1 MDMTL
6 NERLDLLLTL
16 ALAYLRNGFTEFSDV
31 LYQQVEAP
39 WDRPLRTLAD
49 YDLVRYSP
57 GSDQV
62 LFTREGIREARGVV
76 KYLQCA
82 LGPALGASMDEI
94 KSSSPVILAEEVLD
108 GAGPLTMAQ
117 LMTLVGSRD
126 RDAARALPAVPLGR
140 VTLEE
145 PPEAYGRDADDAR
158 GFVLDVRAGAAYRTY
173 RSYDLFESCERSLD
187 SECRRRLLVPAGLTF
202 LDLHVAIQLSMC
214 WLDCQ
219 PFGFLHSNGRQNL
232 LLGERE
238 ACGGVAV
245 PPTRK
250 RKLVERRASRE
261 TLGATLTESSDLTYA
276 YGDEQALWEH
286 RIRVVR
292 VVRGAA
298 PLGVQLMEGSGDA
311 PPEGVRDRGEF
322 EEFLSELYGS
332 GRVLLQSLAGA
343 RDRGFAP
350 FDLGVARRRLAGFEE
365 ARAAWQDR
373 LDACGEPPLP

>member
-126 RDAARALPAVPLGR
+126 RDAARAL
-140 VTLEE
+140 
-145 PPEAYGRDADDAR
+145 
-158 GFVLDVRAGAAYRTY
+158 VRKYM
-173 RSYDLFESCERSLD
+173 
-187 SECRRRLLVPAGLTF
+187 LT
-202 LDLHVAIQLSMC
+202 
-214 WLDCQ
+214 
-219 PFGFLHSNGRQNL
+219 
-232 LLGERE
+232 
-238 ACGGVAV
+238 
-245 PPTRK
+245 
-250 RKLVERRASRE
+250 
-261 TLGATLTESSDLTYA
+261 
-276 YGDEQALWEH
+276 AL
-286 RIRVVR
+286 
-292 VVRGAA
+292 
-298 PLGVQLMEGSGDA
+298 
-311 PPEGVRDRGEF
+311 
-322 EEFLSELYGS
+322 
-332 GRVLLQSLAGA
+332 
-343 RDRGFAP
+343 
-350 FDLGVARRRLAGFEE
+350 
-365 ARAAWQDR
+365 
-373 LDACGEPPLP
+373 